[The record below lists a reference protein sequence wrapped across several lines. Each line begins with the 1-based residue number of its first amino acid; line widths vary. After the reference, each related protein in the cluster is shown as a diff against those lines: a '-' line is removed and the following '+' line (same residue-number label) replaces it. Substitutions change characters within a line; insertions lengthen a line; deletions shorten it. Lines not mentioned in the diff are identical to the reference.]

1 MVYCKSWRKLYD
13 DMVSFLSLLEVNFKN
28 LRLMH
33 CIICFRSPPNYL
45 PGAPYAFN
53 DISLCNLQMATGLP
67 KFAFIVLLALLS
79 TVQVVFGIRFVIDRE
94 DCFSHD
100 IQYEGDTVHVSF
112 VVIKVDGAWHYAQ
125 DGIDL
130 VVSSMFLCSNLLVFL
145 SPPFLFFLV
154 NVVMAY

>member
-1 MVYCKSWRKLYD
+1 
-13 DMVSFLSLLEVNFKN
+13 
-28 LRLMH
+28 
-33 CIICFRSPPNYL
+33 
-45 PGAPYAFN
+45 
-53 DISLCNLQMATGLP
+53 MATGLP

-79 TVQVVFGIRFVIDRE
+79 TMQVVFGIRFVIDRE

-130 VVSSMFLCSNLLVFL
+130 VVSSMFLCSNLLVLL
-145 SPPFLFFLV
+145 SPPFFCFVKCSYGISFPLVHVFSFLLITWYWKAFIF
-154 NVVMAY
+154 MSS